1 MELKFNYLNLNILI
15 CAWHCSRYENAKAKK
30 TQPMVNFLV
39 HVTIVLKKL
48 CGRCSDSNT
57 TGIRGTTP
65 VHDKESWG

>member
-1 MELKFNYLNLNILI
+1 MELKFFHYLNLYILT
-15 CAWHCSRYENAKAKK
+15 CAWHCSRCENAKAK

-39 HVTIVLKKL
+39 HLTILLKKL

-57 TGIRGTTP
+57 AGIRGTTP